1 MYVLGVN
8 CLLLV
13 QVITYKNLM
22 KKEIKLK
29 TSISGTKVNN
39 LPLFPMLSKY
49 SSYLKKWYSISICFI
64 TGLIY
69 FVSLIFLEVLT
80 LHELITIYGAITLIL
95 TVFIAIQ
102 LYLKYILYI
111 LLLRKISKFD
121 FISLVPFS
129 LHNPSESDWI
139 VKFTDSMSSFSNYF
153 GILGIAYTTLFY
165 LTTPLSAIKF
175 TDNKLVID
183 TPNNLVFLITWGII
197 FILIGFG
204 YLIFDYLWKKYVK
217 EIINKIKGMQLKE
230 YDITD
235 HSNKQVNKDYV
246 ELFKLYKDSPNFPQL
261 FNGKTLNPIGYIPI
275 LINLYRLL
283 QPFLSQN

>member
-1 MYVLGVN
+1 MFYN
-8 CLLLV
+8 WF
-13 QVITYKNLM
+13 NLFRFTN
-22 KKEIKLK
+22 I
-29 TSISGTKVNN
+29 
-39 LPLFPMLSKY
+39 FR
-49 SSYLKKWYSISICFI
+49 SSYFARANHNLWCNYFNSN
-64 TGLIY
+64 GIY
-69 FVSLIFLEVLT
+69 CNTTVFKVHTLYSLIKEN
-80 LHELITIYGAITLIL
+80 
-95 TVFIAIQ
+95 
-102 LYLKYILYI
+102 
-111 LLLRKISKFD
+111 SKFD

-165 LTTPLSAIKF
+165 LTTPLSAIRF